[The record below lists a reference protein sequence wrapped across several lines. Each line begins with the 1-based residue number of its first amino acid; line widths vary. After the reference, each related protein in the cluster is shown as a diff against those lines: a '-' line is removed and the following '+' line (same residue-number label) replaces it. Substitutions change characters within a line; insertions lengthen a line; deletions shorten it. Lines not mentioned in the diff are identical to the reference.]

1 MSNMSADESVP
12 VGVIGLGMM
21 GRPMAVNI
29 LNSGAGPVHITGR
42 SRDRYSDLV
51 AAGAEW
57 HDTPRSLASAARVL
71 LMMLPDLPQV
81 EEVLAGPDGIL
92 ASEPDDLLMI
102 IASSSSPVGVRE
114 LGMRLARTTAD
125 AVRVVDAP
133 VSGGVEGAEAA
144 TLSIMVGGAERD
156 VADAWAVL
164 SACGNPVHL
173 GPLGSGQVAKACNQM
188 IVASTILALGEAAA
202 LAERSGLDLAELFR
216 LLGGGYAGSR
226 ILESR
231 GDRIIR
237 EDYSPSGVAK
247 YMVKDLDFASA
258 VAAATGTYPVLL
270 PAVKAAFEELTAQ
283 GYGDSDI
290 AVTRRYIEQRRDD
303 PGASNSS
310 AHQA

>member
-1 MSNMSADESVP
+1 MSNMSADDSVP

-57 HDTPRSLASAARVL
+57 HDTPGSLAGAVRVL
-71 LMMLPDLPQV
+71 LLMLPDLPQV

-92 ASEPDDLLMI
+92 ASEPEDLLLI

-114 LGMRLARTTAD
+114 LGMRLARATAD

-133 VSGGVEGAEAA
+133 VSGGVEGAEAG
-144 TLSIMVGGAERD
+144 TLSIMVGGEERD

-188 IVASTILALGEAAA
+188 IVASTILALGEAAV

-226 ILESR
+226 ILETR
-231 GDRIIR
+231 GDRIIQQ
-237 EDYSPSGVAK
+237 DYSPSGMAK
-247 YMVKDLDFASA
+247 DMVKDLDFASA
-258 VAAATGTYPVLL
+258 VAAATGTHLVLL
-270 PAVKAAFEELTAQ
+270 PAVKAAFEELMAL
-283 GYGDSDI
+283 GHGDSDI
-290 AVTRRYIEQRRDD
+290 AVTRRYIEHR
-303 PGASNSS
+303 
-310 AHQA
+310 

>member
-1 MSNMSADESVP
+1 MSNISADESLP

-51 AAGAEW
+51 TAGAEW

-71 LMMLPDLPQV
+71 LLMLPDLPQV

-92 ASEPDDLLMI
+92 ASEPDDLLLI
-102 IASSSSPVGVRE
+102 ISSSSSPVGVSE

-133 VSGGVEGAEAA
+133 VSGGVEGAEAG
-144 TLSIMVGGAERD
+144 TLSIMVGGEDRD

-164 SACGNPVHL
+164 TACGNPVHL

-188 IVASTILALGEAAA
+188 IVASTILALGEAAV

-226 ILESR
+226 ILEGR
-231 GDRIIR
+231 GDRIIQ

-258 VAAATGTYPVLL
+258 VAAATGTNPILL
-270 PAVKAAFEELTAQ
+270 PAVKAAFEELTAL
-283 GYGDSDI
+283 GHGDSDI
-290 AVTRRYIEQRRDD
+290 AVTRRYIEQR
-303 PGASNSS
+303 
-310 AHQA
+310 

>member
-1 MSNMSADESVP
+1 MTDKSANETVP

-29 LNSGAGPVHITGR
+29 LNSGPGPVHITGR

-51 AAGAEW
+51 AAGAKW
-57 HDTPRSLASAARVL
+57 HATPRSLASAARVIL
-71 LMMLPDLPQV
+71 LMLPDLPQV

-92 ASEPDDLLMI
+92 ASEPDALLLI

-114 LGMRLARTTAD
+114 LGMRLAQTTAD

-133 VSGGVEGAEAA
+133 VSGGVDGAEAG
-144 TLSIMVGGAERD
+144 TLSIMVGGDDRD
-156 VADAWAVL
+156 VADGWAVL
-164 SACGNPVHL
+164 NACGNPVHL

-188 IVASTILALGEAAA
+188 IVASTILALGEAAVF
-202 LAERSGLDLAELFR
+202 AERSGLDLTELFR

-231 GDRIIR
+231 GDRIIQQ
-237 EDYSPSGVAK
+237 DYSPSGVAK

-258 VAAATGTYPVLL
+258 VATATGTRPVLL
-270 PAVKAAFEELTAQ
+270 PAVKAAFEELTAL
-283 GYGDSDI
+283 GHGDSDI
-290 AVTRRYIEQRRDD
+290 AVTRRYVEQR
-303 PGASNSS
+303 
-310 AHQA
+310 